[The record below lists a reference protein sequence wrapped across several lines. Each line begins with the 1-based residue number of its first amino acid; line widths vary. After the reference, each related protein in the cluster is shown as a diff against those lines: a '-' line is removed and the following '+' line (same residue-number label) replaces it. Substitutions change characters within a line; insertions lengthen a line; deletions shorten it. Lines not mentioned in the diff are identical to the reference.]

1 MKTAKSAGGAVP
13 LATDFSTPA
22 RRAYIYAVKFS
33 STLQSS
39 LILLHVVK
47 ALPEFD
53 TWSPSARRLL
63 HQLRTKALLELG
75 RMARIAQDAGVSVE
89 HRLIVGI
96 PEDAILKTAEES
108 GAAFIAMG
116 THGRTGWDRLQLGSN
131 TEAML
136 RKAPCPVLT
145 VHDATAADVPLN
157 PRRVKL
163 KRILVAMD
171 FSASSGAA
179 FRSAVRLARQFDAR
193 VVLVHAFDPA
203 KGARS
208 GRGHAGDSIRQRAD
222 RRLQQAVAAEQAE
235 RHVAER
241 ISESGNPVKVILDQA
256 KRVTAD
262 LIVMGTNGRRHMHR
276 LVMGSVAESVVR
288 RGGCPVLVVKAGV
301 RQAHDT

>member
-1 MKTAKSAGGAVP
+1 
-13 LATDFSTPA
+13 
-22 RRAYIYAVKFS
+22 
-33 STLQSS
+33 
-39 LILLHVVK
+39 
-47 ALPEFD
+47 
-53 TWSPSARRLL
+53 
-63 HQLRTKALLELG
+63 
-75 RMARIAQDAGVSVE
+75 MARIAQDAGVSVE

-171 FSASSGAA
+171 FSA
-179 FRSAVRLARQFDAR
+179 
-193 VVLVHAFDPA
+193 
-203 KGARS
+203 
-208 GRGHAGDSIRQRAD
+208 
-222 RRLQQAVAAEQAE
+222 
-235 RHVAER
+235 
-241 ISESGNPVKVILDQA
+241 
-256 KRVTAD
+256 
-262 LIVMGTNGRRHMHR
+262 
-276 LVMGSVAESVVR
+276 
-288 RGGCPVLVVKAGV
+288 V

>member
-53 TWSPSARRLL
+53 TWSPSGRRLL

-222 RRLQQAVAAEQAE
+222 RRLQQAVAAGQAE

-241 ISESGNPVKVILDQA
+241 ILEFGNPVKVILDQA